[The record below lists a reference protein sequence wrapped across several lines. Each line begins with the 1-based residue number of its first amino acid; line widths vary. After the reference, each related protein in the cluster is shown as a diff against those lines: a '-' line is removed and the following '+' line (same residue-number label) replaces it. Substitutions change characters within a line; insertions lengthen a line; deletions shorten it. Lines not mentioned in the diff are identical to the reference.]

1 MSQVYITHA
10 TEKYLSVA
18 HNLATSIRE
27 FSNIPIII
35 YCIDV
40 KKNDTYIFQNI
51 ENVFTEILELNL
63 DKPTDFP
70 LSPSPVQKSTTF

>member
-40 KKNDTYIFQNI
+40 KKRPISICNI
-51 ENVFTEILELNL
+51 KYDSKYLLLELPFLKKNYI
-63 DKPTDFP
+63 
-70 LSPSPVQKSTTF
+70 